1 MGFFGFLKNK
11 KEIKNEILKLEDLDK
26 WVKIKKQEND
36 IKDNELIKEINLKV
50 KEFIIDVRNKIDV
63 MEKIDLEDK
72 KVEDKIKFIV
82 LENLDKYIFYLK
94 KLNENLEKLIN
105 DPKLKANELINK
117 INLIFI
123 DFDKKSML
131 NFEKATFIIGKELGS
146 VKESI
151 SNFFKVFNKIID
163 ENKESFEF
171 SNRILLIN
179 EKLNEMNKNQLLKK
193 DSEENII
200 KNNEKIKN
208 YEEEIG
214 KIEKEIQKI
223 RKSHEYELEIKEKKL
238 IEDEKIKIKEKIDD
252 IRDLVDLRKLSGI
265 FHSDKKKMDVINKY
279 RDRFQ
284 ENFEYDNGEDII
296 KLLDEA
302 DIESENIKNIVRN
315 IIEMR
320 SKIDE
325 KTEVIDLTKSSEAKL
340 ISLENYN
347 KSIKNDINDVNFD
360 IDREKKKILKFEE
373 NYGEIIKFIKQ
384 ELGKINLELIS

>member
-63 MEKIDLEDK
+63 LEKIDLEDK

-252 IRDLVDLRKLSGI
+252 IRDLVDFRKLSGI